1 MFCAGAAATT
11 GTYAAAPDAPWNL
24 FNPIQFKDPWGTP
37 IITGDGYSIL
47 YLAAKYSGQMG
58 VLGAADRGQ
67 LPSYSAVSATTGA
80 FQFNS
85 GIPVEG
91 TKGYGVISVGNA
103 SVMPTLLAQPASASS
118 FFTTPPT
125 TPGLVQTNVDLEY
138 YDVDPSNPVA
148 PPGNGTTFQMVVVQG
163 NQTVGGGTNTRVQ
176 LPRTGGYLTVPIFIL
191 RDSTNARVD
200 GYNSSGRVRL
210 YVDGVPRFDDTFG
223 ELQDRMYEEFQTTR
237 PAGVIAY
244 NFKDSLARLSLG
256 LLDTLETA
264 MQTNPGTLVELEM
277 TPWGTAGTPP
287 YTLSNLQIQVVPAGI
302 IAQGLVEA

>member
-1 MFCAGAAATT
+1 
-11 GTYAAAPDAPWNL
+11 
-24 FNPIQFKDPWGTP
+24 
-37 IITGDGYSIL
+37 
-47 YLAAKYSGQMG
+47 
-58 VLGAADRGQ
+58 
-67 LPSYSAVSATTGA
+67 
-80 FQFNS
+80 
-85 GIPVEG
+85 
-91 TKGYGVISVGNA
+91 
-103 SVMPTLLAQPASASS
+103 
-118 FFTTPPT
+118 
-125 TPGLVQTNVDLEY
+125 
-138 YDVDPSNPVA
+138 
-148 PPGNGTTFQMVVVQG
+148 MVVVQG

-200 GYNSSGRVRL
+200 GFNSVGRVRL

-244 NFKDSLARLSLG
+244 NFKDSLARLNLG

-287 YTLSNLQIQVVPAGI
+287 YILSNLQIQVVPAGI
-302 IAQGLVEA
+302 IAQGLVEAEDMSNVFAGFGIGGRQGAPAASPGTGTIPQTGAAGGSMHNPRVMYIWAAAILVLLLFHVGGASLPGA